1 MIISYHFEDTDFERQ
16 KNEILDIRNE
26 NVQLKTN
33 LKEYIKI
40 YGIIFGLFLL
50 VCLLGIKDSYFF
62 VIIMLVM
69 CFTFILIL
77 YFFQFYQVEYN
88 NIQESL
94 VLRKWYGVI
103 NIPKGN
109 LKKVYI
115 KRHRRIGTNLYIS
128 YINNKN
134 KEKYILLDIFTLKL
148 DAIREFLDIFVI

>member
-50 VCLLGIKDSYFF
+50 GCLLGIKDSYFF

-69 CFTFILIL
+69 CFIFILIL
-77 YFFQFYQVEYN
+77 YFFQFYQIEYN

-94 VLRKWYGVI
+94 VLRKWYGFI
-103 NIPKGN
+103 NIPKKN

-115 KRHRRIGTNLYIS
+115 KSHRKIGTNLYIS

-134 KEKYILLDIFTLKL
+134 KEKCILLDIFTLKF